1 MKIKQQLQHKKLKY
15 QMPKF
20 KNEINRKKKKKNTNR
35 KREKC
40 NQFCV
45 TSLLYLLCY
54 LISLSILMSYYLL
67 LESSQ
72 VLVFVTNDNKK

>member
-1 MKIKQQLQHKKLKY
+1 MKLTEK
-15 QMPKF
+15 
-20 KNEINRKKKKKNTNR
+20 RKKNTNR